1 MHTWILV
8 CLISWFTYAC
18 CLWGS
23 FYRREKN
30 RGKVPQGLG
39 VVGVLYSTTCVS
51 YYRHTTTTKHAA
63 AALTIAHN
71 QPHHDESV
79 LVAVLPTHANRRA
92 SSDGAGRAPPTDA
105 SRLAWVGRNGCQNPS
120 VRAAMWGRRAPSLSL
135 VEFHFIVR
143 LYYVYVINLYIIRL
157 PCSLGGRCFWIR
169 AMAGQAR
176 TFNWRPWSTMCRV
189 TSFLSQPLNR
199 RIDSPWRSP
208 TFVYPLHPL
217 LLHLPCP
224 PSFGWLLRPIT
235 LPSKN
240 FQSLTMC
247 QVSSF
252 NLSITEAVN
261 W

>member
-79 LVAVLPTHANRRA
+79 LAAVLPTHANRRA

-143 LYYVYVINLYIIRL
+143 LYYVYVINLYINFIL
-157 PCSLGGRCFWIR
+157 ITSSSTFTYWHVTFYILLITHVYTSVLTFILLFLWIYI
-169 AMAGQAR
+169 
-176 TFNWRPWSTMCRV
+176 
-189 TSFLSQPLNR
+189 L
-199 RIDSPWRSP
+199 
-208 TFVYPLHPL
+208 
-217 LLHLPCP
+217 
-224 PSFGWLLRPIT
+224 
-235 LPSKN
+235 
-240 FQSLTMC
+240 
-247 QVSSF
+247 
-252 NLSITEAVN
+252 
-261 W
+261 